1 MYNLKLIFSGITL
14 LLSGPALAFEL
25 DWQKA
30 LQVGGQ
36 TLQKVQQANR
46 PVTEPQEI
54 ELGHGIAA
62 NLLGASPLLDNPR
75 VQVYVNRVGRWLSL
89 QTDRPDLPWQFGVL
103 ESTDL
108 NAFATPGGTI
118 FITKGLLQRLTNESE
133 LAGVLAHEMVHVLS
147 KHHLA
152 ALQKSARMNIASD
165 LAGEV
170 IRGQGN
176 PLLDKAVQAGTEVY
190 ARGLDKNDEFEADRK
205 GIVIATRAG
214 YDPYGLPAVLQMLD
228 AANAQD
234 SSLALMFKTHP
245 APRDRLN
252 LLDKIMANNFD
263 GYPVPEQTDKRY
275 NSELA
280 ELQ

>member
-1 MYNLKLIFSGITL
+1 
-14 LLSGPALAFEL
+14 
-25 DWQKA
+25 
-30 LQVGGQ
+30 
-36 TLQKVQQANR
+36 
-46 PVTEPQEI
+46 
-54 ELGHGIAA
+54 
-62 NLLGASPLLDNPR
+62 LLDNQR
-75 VQVYVNRVGRWLSL
+75 VQVYVNQVGRWLSL
-89 QTDRPDLPWQFGVL
+89 QTERPNLPWQFGVL

-118 FITKGLLQRLTNESE
+118 FITKGLLMRLTNESE

-152 ALQKSARMNIASD
+152 ALQKAANMNIASD
-165 LAGEV
+165 LAGEALKEN
-170 IRGQGN
+170 GN
-176 PLLDKAVQAGTEVY
+176 PLLDKAVKAGTEVY
-190 ARGLDKNDEFEADRK
+190 ARGLDKDDEFEADRK

-263 GYPVPEQTDKRY
+263 NYTSPSQTDKRY

-280 ELQ
+280 QLK

>member
-1 MYNLKLIFSGITL
+1 MLKQKL
-14 LLSGPALAFEL
+14 LLSGIALMFSSTTFAFDL

-30 LQVGGQ
+30 LKIGGE
-36 TLQKVQQANR
+36 TLQKVQKANE
-46 PVTEPQEI
+46 PVSENQEI
-54 ELGHGIAA
+54 ELGHGIAS
-62 NLLGASPLLDNPR
+62 NLLGASPLLDNKR
-75 VQVYVNRVGRWLSL
+75 VQLYVNQVGRWLSL
-89 QTDRPDLPWQFGVL
+89 QTERPSLPWQFGVL
-103 ESTDL
+103 DSSDL

-118 FITKGLLQRLTNESE
+118 FITKGLLMHIGNESE

-152 ALQKSARMNIASD
+152 SLQKAARMNIASD
-165 LAGEV
+165 LANEA
-170 IRGQGN
+170 IKEKGN
-176 PLLDKAVQAGTEVY
+176 PLLDKAVKAGTEVY
-190 ARGLDKNDEFEADRK
+190 ARGLDKEDEFEADRK

-263 GYPVPEQTDKRY
+263 NYTAPGQTDQRFA
-275 NSELA
+275 NELA
-280 ELQ
+280 QLK